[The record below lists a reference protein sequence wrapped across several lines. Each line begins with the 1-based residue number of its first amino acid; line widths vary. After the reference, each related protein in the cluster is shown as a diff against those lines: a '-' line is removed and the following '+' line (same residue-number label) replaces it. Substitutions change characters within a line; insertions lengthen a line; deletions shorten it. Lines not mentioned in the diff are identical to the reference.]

1 MEKGKTYT
9 YMGFTFSSQKE
20 LEEAKKE
27 AEVVDYIRSKADL
40 TNMKTVVKLY
50 NRLVEKGTLVTELGV
65 GFLKELRSRALESG
79 VVAENSLAA
88 LPVTAKKAVTP
99 AGKTREQKLLELYK
113 GRVKTLSFVVAV
125 LCAVIV
131 LLFAIRLFGTASPFT
146 DYEKKVVD
154 EYAGWK
160 EELTEKEEW
169 LHTWEEELTT
179 KEELLQTKEEEL
191 AEWEEQLSEREAG
204 LP

>member
-27 AEVVDYIRSKADL
+27 TEVIEYIRTKADL
-40 TNMKTVVKLY
+40 TNPKTVVKLY
-50 NRLVEKGTLVTELGV
+50 NRLVEKGTLITEPGIV
-65 GFLKELRSRALESG
+65 FLKELRSRALESG
-79 VVAENSLAA
+79 IVAENSLTA
-88 LPVTAKKAVTP
+88 LPAPAKKTEAPVV
-99 AGKTREQKLLELYK
+99 KTREQKLLELYK

-125 LCAVIV
+125 LCIVIV
-131 LLFAIRLFGTASPFT
+131 LLFAIRMFGTASPFT

-160 EELTEKEEW
+160 EKLTETESR
-169 LHTWEEELTT
+169 LHAWE
-179 KEELLQTKEEEL
+179 QDL
-191 AEWEEQLSEREAG
+191 AEWEEQLSEREAQ

>member
-1 MEKGKTYT
+1 MERGKTYT

-27 AEVVDYIRSKADL
+27 AEVIDYIRSKADL
-40 TNMKTVVKLY
+40 TNMKTVVRLY
-50 NRLVEKGTLVTELGV
+50 NRLVEKGTLVTEPGIS
-65 GFLKELRSRALESG
+65 FLKELRSRALESG

-88 LPVTAKKAVTP
+88 LPAPRKKTETP
-99 AGKTREQKLLELYK
+99 AVKTREQKLLELYK
-113 GRVKTLSFVVAV
+113 GRVKTLSFAVAV
-125 LCAVIV
+125 LCVVIV

-160 EELTEKEEW
+160 EELTEKEKM
-169 LHTWEEELTT
+169 LHAWEQELI
-179 KEELLQTKEEEL
+179 ER
-191 AEWEEQLSEREAG
+191 EEQLSEREAG
-204 LP
+204 LQ

>member
-1 MEKGKTYT
+1 MEKGNTYT

-27 AEVVDYIRSKADL
+27 TEVIEYIRTKADL
-40 TNMKTVVKLY
+40 TNTKTVVKLY
-50 NRLVEKGTLVTELGV
+50 NRLVEKGTLVTELGI

-88 LPVTAKKAVTP
+88 IPAPVKKTETP
-99 AGKTREQKLLELYK
+99 VAKTREQKLLELYK

-125 LCAVIV
+125 LCVVIV
-131 LLFAIRLFGTASPFT
+131 LLFAIRMFGTASPFT

-160 EELTEKEEW
+160 EKLTETESR
-169 LHTWEEELTT
+169 LHAWE
-179 KEELLQTKEEEL
+179 QDL
-191 AEWEEQLSEREAG
+191 AEWEEQLSEREAQ

>member
-9 YMGFTFSSQKE
+9 YMGFTFSSPKE

-27 AEVVDYIRSKADL
+27 TEVVTYIRSKADL

-50 NRLVEKGTLVTELGV
+50 NRLVEKGTLTTEPGIA
-65 GFLKELRSRALESG
+65 FLKELRSRALESG
-79 VVAENSLAA
+79 VVTENSLAA
-88 LPVTAKKAVTP
+88 LPLPVKKEEAPVV
-99 AGKTREQKLLELYK
+99 KTREQKLLELYK
-113 GRVKTLSFVVAV
+113 GRVKTLSFAVAA
-125 LCAVIV
+125 LCVVIV

-160 EELTEKEEW
+160 EVLTEKEARLHEW
-169 LHTWEEELTT
+169 END
-179 KEELLQTKEEEL
+179 LL
-191 AEWEEQLSEREAG
+191 EWEEQLSEREAG
-204 LP
+204 LQ